1 MHETPIGVRFSELD
15 PYGHVNHVVYLAYLE
30 QGRVDLMEQLGWGL
44 DRMRDEGFGVI
55 VVNVEIRYV
64 SPSHYGDHLTVRTG
78 IESMRAM
85 SSWWTQEIVRD
96 DTLVATARVRGAT
109 VDLEGRPCRAPAELV
124 EALRDWVAVDADGTD
139 P

>member
-30 QGRVDLMEQLGWGL
+30 QGRVDLMERLGWGL
-44 DRMRDEGFGVI
+44 DRMRDDGFGVI

-64 SPSHYGDHLTVRTG
+64 SPSHYGDRLTVRTG
-78 IESMRAM
+78 IESMRSM

-96 DTLVATARVRGAT
+96 DTLIATARVRGAT
-109 VDLEGRPCRAPAELV
+109 VDLEGRPTRAPAELV
-124 EALRDWVAVDADGTD
+124 EALRTWVRDD
-139 P
+139 PDSAPS